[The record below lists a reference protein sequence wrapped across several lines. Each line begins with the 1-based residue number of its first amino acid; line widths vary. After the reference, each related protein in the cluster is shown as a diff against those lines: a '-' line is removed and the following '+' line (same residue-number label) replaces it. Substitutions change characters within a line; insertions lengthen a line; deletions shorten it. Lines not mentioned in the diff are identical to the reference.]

1 MNTHL
6 IVIGNIV
13 ATQPVDVT
21 GQYRP
26 AWLLRDD
33 RRNLFIGTL
42 MRDAT
47 GDFVFHSDK
56 SCTQTGKMLQDI
68 ICILDIVNEPVSM
81 PGVVGN

>member
-1 MNTHL
+1 
-6 IVIGNIV
+6 
-13 ATQPVDVT
+13 
-21 GQYRP
+21 
-26 AWLLRDD
+26 
-33 RRNLFIGTL
+33 

-68 ICILDIVNEPVSM
+68 VCILDIVNEPVSM